1 MKIPSVSLTI
11 YTAIIIFSK
20 YVNFNP
26 TRLLLELLKFIF
38 NIDRYKLL
46 LMELKII
53 FINFD
58 VHCVLQTITTK
69 LKHLNEEVHYE
80 PVSASTCRSVCQRVS
95 DLTKGYVSICGLVKQ
110 LNASHSAVLFII
122 FSANTLLL
130 MFSFINLIDV
140 FIVFTGETHQRINII
155 LQLIWCAKFLVTIL
169 LFIEP
174 WHQIQAEVTEIQIV
188 LTKLIHNLTP
198 AGKSIP
204 LKLDLMFKQLLL
216 NQPSISPLGMF
227 TVQRILFIKTI
238 SFVTTYSLLL
248 IQFTKNRWK
257 KYAHSH

>member
-1 MKIPSVSLTI
+1 M
-11 YTAIIIFSK
+11 
-20 YVNFNP
+20 
-26 TRLLLELLKFIF
+26 
-38 NIDRYKLL
+38 
-46 LMELKII
+46 
-53 FINFD
+53 
-58 VHCVLQTITTK
+58 
-69 LKHLNEEVHYE
+69 
-80 PVSASTCRSVCQRVS
+80 
-95 DLTKGYVSICGLVKQ
+95 
-110 LNASHSAVLFII
+110 LFY
-122 FSANTLLL
+122 SY
-130 MFSFINLIDV
+130 
-140 FIVFTGETHQRINII
+140 GKTHQRINII

-248 IQFTKNRWK
+248 IQFTKNRRK